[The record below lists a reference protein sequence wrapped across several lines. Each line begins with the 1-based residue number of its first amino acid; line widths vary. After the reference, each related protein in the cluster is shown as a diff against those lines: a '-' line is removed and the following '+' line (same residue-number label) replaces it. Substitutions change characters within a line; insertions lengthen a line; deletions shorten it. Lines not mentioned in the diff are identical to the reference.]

1 MVRKINAEEFAQEAL
16 TGRAVVDFSA
26 TWCGP
31 CRMMAPVLE
40 QIAEEKTDVKFFNVD
55 VDENTELAIRYGISS
70 IPALLVLKDGQKQA
84 MLIGFKPKPILEA
97 EIGRALS

>member
-1 MVRKINAEEFAQEAL
+1 MVRKINAEQFAKEAL
-16 TGRAVVDFSA
+16 TGKAVVDFSA

-40 QIAEEKTDVKFFNVD
+40 QIAEEKIDVKFFNVD

-70 IPALLVLKDGQKQA
+70 IPALLVLKDGQKQD
-84 MLIGFKPKPILEA
+84 MLVGFRPKPLLEA
-97 EIGRALS
+97 DLEKALS

>member
-1 MVRKINAEEFAQEAL
+1 MVNKISAAQFEAEAL
-16 TGRAVVDFSA
+16 TGKVVVDFSA

-70 IPALLVLKDGQKQA
+70 IPALLVLKDGQKKD
-84 MLIGFKPKPILEA
+84 LLVGFKPKPILEA